1 MIDNKLNFNDHVSKV
16 CTKASQK
23 IHALTR
29 ISNDMNKDKSRIVMK
44 AFIDS
49 QFGYCPLVWM
59 FHSRTLNN
67 RINKLHERA
76 LRLVYKNEDCTFE
89 ELLDNSFTIH
99 HRNLKLLAT
108 EMYKMKNNLSPDIM
122 KHIFFQQNS
131 GYHLRKQ
138 KLWGTSNIRTVQWG
152 SETLSFRGPKT
163 WHLVPQ
169 EIKESQFINEFK
181 AKIKNWRPM
190 GCTCK
195 LCKTFI
201 PEVGYI

>member
-1 MIDNKLNFNDHVSKV
+1 MIDNKVDFNDHVSKV
-16 CTKASQK
+16 CNKVCKKASEK
-23 IHALTR
+23 IHALAR
-29 ISNDMNKDKSRIVMK
+29 ISNYMSKDKLRIVMN

-49 QFGYCPLVWM
+49 QFGYCPVVWM

-89 ELLDNSFTIH
+89 ELLEKDNSFTIH

-108 EMYKMKNNLSPDIM
+108 EMYQMKNNLSPDIM

-138 KLWGTSNIRTVQWG
+138 KLWETSNIRTVQWA

-163 WHLVPQ
+163 CDLVPQ
-169 EIKESQFINEFK
+169 EIKESQSINEFK
-181 AKIKNWRPM
+181 AKIK
-190 GCTCK
+190 K
-195 LCKTFI
+195 LEANGMYMQI
-201 PEVGYI
+201 V